1 MNYSISSVSLICF
14 FLLGVPESSFA
25 QEPDSIIVDSV
36 KVPEV
41 VIESGPPVN
50 TPHTD
55 SIRHSVRRATVLSAI
70 IPGAGQIYNKKYWK
84 VPVLY
89 GAFAGM
95 AYLINFNNKRFQQY
109 NDALIARLDDDP
121 NTNDLQYT
129 GQFTDE
135 NLRTLS
141 DYYHRNRDLSIAV
154 TVLVYA
160 LNIIDAHVDAHLY
173 TFDVSD
179 DLSMQVQPV
188 VIPSF
193 QYTTGFHPGVGLSF
207 KF

>member
-1 MNYSISSVSLICF
+1 M
-14 FLLGVPESSFA
+14 P
-25 QEPDSIIVDSV
+25 
-36 KVPEV
+36 
-41 VIESGPPVN
+41 VI
-50 TPHTD
+50 
-55 SIRHSVRRATVLSAI
+55 
-70 IPGAGQIYNKKYWK
+70 
-84 VPVLY
+84 Y

-95 AYLINFNNKRFQQY
+95 AYLISFNNKRYQQY

-129 GQFTDE
+129 GQYTDE
-135 NLRTLS
+135 NLRTLT

-173 TFDVSD
+173 TFNVSD

-193 QYTTGFHPGVGLSF
+193 QNLTGYHPGLGFSL